1 MAIVVVGGS
10 GKGVGKTSLV
20 CGLIAALPEFQWT
33 AVKVTSHSYGASA
46 PVWEETEAGLG
57 TDTARY
63 LEAGADRAL
72 LVASGS
78 GMVPLDELWAAVGPG
93 ADLIFE
99 SNTIAGQVETDLCLG
114 VVGPEAEVKPSFE
127 PFMRRMDAAVLA
139 GAPRAIAGT
148 DPAMP
153 VFRLADLE
161 RISPEMLAWVRG
173 RLRPGVRS

>member
-1 MAIVVVGGS
+1 M
-10 GKGVGKTSLV
+10 
-20 CGLIAALPEFQWT
+20 GL
-33 AVKVTSHSYGASA
+33 
-46 PVWEETEAGLG
+46 
-57 TDTARY
+57 
-63 LEAGADRAL
+63 
-72 LVASGS
+72 
-78 GMVPLDELWAAVGPG
+78 G